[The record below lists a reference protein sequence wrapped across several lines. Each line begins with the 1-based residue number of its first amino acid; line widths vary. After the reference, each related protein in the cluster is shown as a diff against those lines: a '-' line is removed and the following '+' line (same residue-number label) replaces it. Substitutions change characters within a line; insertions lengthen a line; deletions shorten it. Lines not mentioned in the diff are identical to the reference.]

1 MNQVLPTIEEA
12 EKMLHESYKMNP
24 GPWADHSR
32 VVADCSR
39 RVALNSC
46 NIDPDKAYICGLLHD
61 IGRRFGV
68 SYFRHVFDGYHYMI
82 ELGYDDVAKICLTH
96 SFPVKDIHTYI
107 GKYDVSDDVVKETA
121 KKLTMIDYD
130 DYDRLIQLCDCLA
143 MPEGAVNMSVRMED
157 IARRHGHYPE
167 EIRKANF
174 ELKDYFENKMGR
186 NLYQV
191 VSDNK
196 ELWGK

>member
-1 MNQVLPTIEEA
+1 MLPTIEEA
-12 EKMLHESYKMNP
+12 EILLSEAYKMNP
-24 GPWADHSR
+24 GPWVDHSR

-39 RVALNSC
+39 RVALNSS

-68 SYFRHVFDGYHYMI
+68 TYLAHVIDGYHFLMN
-82 ELGYDDVAKICLTH
+82 LGYDEAARICITH
-96 SFPVKDIHTYI
+96 SFADKDIRSYI
-107 GKYDVSDDVVKETA
+107 GLADVSEEDYNKIE
-121 KKLTMIDYD
+121 KLITEYIYD
-130 DYDRLIQLCDCLA
+130 DYDKLIQLCDSIA
-143 MPEGAVNMSVRMED
+143 MPYGAT
-157 IARRHGHYPE
+157 
-167 EIRKANF
+167 
-174 ELKDYFENKMGR
+174 ELKIRMDDVESRYGYYPAEKRQEHYRIKEYFEKKMGK